1 MNIATRQAEL
11 APSSLVSPVVLAPP
25 RRRTAWALPVPA
37 LLVPAMM
44 LLAALAFR
52 SLGLVHAVI
61 DTDEG
66 LYMVQAREWLRGAWP
81 LVAVWDMHP
90 IGAPGLFALA
100 FAVLGEGVLAIRL
113 LGILA
118 VALAGTAVFAA
129 VRAAGAPR
137 ALGIGAGI
145 IYVAHTVRMGGL
157 ASNTEILFAPLVV
170 AAMAIGIGAAA
181 AAWGRNRPPRVRD
194 LVAPGLAIGLAL
206 AIKPVAAPEGCLAF
220 ALLVGPA
227 WWCGLLGARRMLGF
241 AAGYALLCALPTLL
255 FGLAYWL
262 RGDLAAFVD
271 GSFLAPL
278 RYSHGRLAAWDAVHR
293 ITVAALTLLWPL
305 LLAGVALARWLPRRG
320 GPSASAPALA
330 RGTLLAR
337 IGLLWFA
344 TATLAI
350 IGPGFYFPHYFLMW
364 LPPLAVLAALGC
376 WQVARLAAPGAQA
389 GHRGRNRRG
398 LVFALLVAVVAVG
411 SWRADATAR
420 IDRGIGTFAADP
432 VREVAAAIARE
443 IAPPGNPMGGNP
455 GGEPIFVAN
464 YHPVVH
470 VLSGAGLATRY
481 VFPAH
486 LTGAF
491 GRVAAIDMD
500 AEVARILATRPR
512 VIVVDRGWW
521 TSMRP
526 AVAAMVTAALAGD
539 YALAATVAEERG
551 PVEVWRRR

>member
-1 MNIATRQAEL
+1 MNVAARQVE
-11 APSSLVSPVVLAPP
+11 PGTPDLVSPAATASAAT
-25 RRRTAWALPVPA
+25 RTPHRPSGRAADA
-37 LLVPAMM
+37 LLVPALM
-44 LLAALAFR
+44 LLAALAAR
-52 SLGLVHAVI
+52 LLGLVQAVI

-100 FAVLGEGVLAIRL
+100 FALFGEGIAAVRT

-118 VALAGTAVFAA
+118 VGLAGTAVCAA

-137 ALGIGAGI
+137 ALGIGAGLV
-145 IYVAHTVRMGGL
+145 YVAHSVRLGGL
-157 ASNTEILFAPLVV
+157 ATNTEILFAPLVA

-181 AAWGRNRPPRVRD
+181 TAWRRGIAPRGRD
-194 LVAPGLAIGLAL
+194 LAAMGLAIGLAL

-227 WWCGLLGARRMLGF
+227 WRRGLLGWRRVLAF
-241 AAGYALLCALPTLL
+241 AAGYAVLCFLPTLL

-262 RGDLAAFVD
+262 RGDLAAFLD

-278 RYSHGRLAAWDAVHR
+278 RYSHGRLSAWDAMHR
-293 ITVAALTLLWPL
+293 VTVAALTLLWPL
-305 LLAGVALARWLPRRG
+305 LLAGLALARWLPRPGSGRLLGPG
-320 GPSASAPALA
+320 G
-330 RGTLLAR
+330 LLAR
-337 IGLLWFA
+337 IALAWFA
-344 TATLAI
+344 AATIAV

-376 WQVARLAAPGAQA
+376 WRLARLAPP
-389 GHRGRNRRG
+389 RRRG
-398 LVFALLVAVVAVG
+398 VAFALLVAVVAVG

-420 IDRGIGTFAADP
+420 VDRGIGTFVADP
-432 VREVAAAIARE
+432 VRQVAAAIAHE
-443 IAPPGNPMGGNP
+443 ITAN
-455 GGEPIFVAN
+455 EPVFVAN
-464 YHPVVH
+464 YHPVVY
-470 VLSGAGLATRY
+470 LLAGAGLPTRY

-491 GRVAAIDMD
+491 GRVADLDMD
-500 AEVARILATRPR
+500 AEVARILAARPR
-512 VIVVDRGWW
+512 VVVVDRGWW

-526 AVAAMVTAALAGD
+526 VVAAMLTTALADGYD
-539 YALAATVAEERG
+539 LAATVAEERG
-551 PVEVWRRR
+551 AVEIWRRR